1 MSGRTLILGMG
12 NPILTDD
19 AIGVRLARDLGF
31 VLADDW
37 PVDVKEECSVGGL
50 NLLDFLQGYDQ
61 AIVFDAIHTTDGQPG
76 QTYHFTAEA
85 LEPTINLSN
94 VHDANFATALE
105 LGRKLGH
112 HLPANCDIHV
122 FAVEVFDD
130 LTFGTELSPV
140 LDEAYPRC
148 REHLLARVR
157 RLLGSWSPHPI

>member
-1 MSGRTLILGMG
+1 MTGGTLLMGMG

-37 PVDVKEECSVGGL
+37 PVEVKEECSVGGL
-50 NLLDFLQGYDQ
+50 NLLDFLEGYEQ
-61 AIVFDAIHTTDGQPG
+61 AIVFDAIHTTDGEPG

-85 LEPTINLSN
+85 LEPTLNLSN

-105 LGRKLGH
+105 LGRRLGH
-112 HLPANCDIHV
+112 KLPENRDIHV

-130 LTFGTELSPV
+130 LTFGVGLSEP
-140 LDEAYPRC
+140 LAEAYPRC
-148 REHLLARVR
+148 REQLLAQVR